1 MKIEKSGRIT
11 GLEVDDA
18 ELEKI
23 NQLTL
28 SPLTAEEV
36 FAFRVIACGNDI
48 DRDGEAFTRA
58 TLETLSEMYVGK
70 TMITDHKWSA
80 NGQIARVY
88 RTEVCDTETKSK
100 TGEQGAQLI
109 AYCYMVR
116 TDRNQGIIAE
126 IKAGIK
132 KEVSIG
138 CSISRV
144 ICSICGEDNTKTYC
158 EHRSG
163 KEYGGKICY
172 RALENPKDAYEI
184 SFVAVPAQPEAGI
197 TKDYGGKK
205 KDPPKQTLM
214 KRLQEIFA
222 VEE

>member
-1 MKIEKSGRIT
+1 MKIEKSGKVT

-28 SPLTAEEV
+28 SPITAEEV

-48 DRDGEAFTRA
+48 DRDGEAFTKSA
-58 TLETLSEMYVGK
+58 LKKLSELYVGK
-70 TMITDHKWSA
+70 TMITDHDWSA

-88 RTEVCDTETKSK
+88 RAEVTTTGAKSK

-116 TDRNQGIIAE
+116 TDKNQGLIAE

-138 CSISRV
+138 CAIGRV
-144 ICSICGEDNTKTYC
+144 TCSICEADNTKRIASTAQA
-158 EHRSG
+158 RSMMG
-163 KEYGGKICY
+163 K
-172 RALENPKDAYEI
+172 
-184 SFVAVPAQPEAGI
+184 PAIKPL
-197 TKDYGGKK
+197 TTRKMH
-205 KDPPKQTLM
+205 M
-214 KRLQEIFA
+214 KSHSLLSPLSRRQG
-222 VEE
+222 